1 MRVAARR
8 SFFAL
13 LVLSATCLQ
22 GQSVFDS
29 LRIRQST
36 EVYFASGKHD
46 LDAAAN
52 SAIDSVSNFYKQE
65 KYASKI
71 RITAHT
77 DSVGSTELN
86 RKLSE
91 NRAAAVRAALVAR
104 TIPADNL
111 LATAFGEG
119 SPAAGNQTEAG
130 RQRNRRATLD
140 VVLEIPMTTFSG
152 QIRDRETGQ
161 GIPAT
166 LIFSTKTRRDST
178 RTDTAGRYSV
188 RLPQDSVV
196 KVEAYAKGYF
206 FETQLAKFYGDP
218 DMMRRMKNAPT
229 EIALRPAKPGK
240 KAAIQNLFFVGNE
253 AVLLRSSEQ
262 ELPKVLRFMQINPD
276 LKIEIAGHI
285 NQPLIAPDRLPAWEQ
300 RLSERRAEMV
310 FNYLIQNGIGRERLS
325 WKGYGNR
332 EMLFP
337 KPKSEA
343 EHAQNRRVEIRVLAR
358 D

>member
-1 MRVAARR
+1 MRLV
-8 SFFAL
+8 FFAFFL
-13 LVLSATCLQ
+13 LPVVALQ
-22 GQSVFDS
+22 SQSVFDS
-29 LRIRQST
+29 LRVRQST
-36 EVYFASGKHD
+36 EVYFASGKYD
-46 LDAAAN
+46 LDAVAD
-52 SAIDSVSNFYKQE
+52 SAIDAVSSFYKRE
-65 KYASKI
+65 KHASKV

-77 DSVGSTELN
+77 DSVGSAEMN
-86 RKLSE
+86 RRLSE

-104 TIPADNL
+104 DIPAENI
-111 LATAFGEG
+111 LATAFGEAR
-119 SPAAGNQTEAG
+119 PAAANQTETG

-140 VVLEIPMTTFSG
+140 VVLEIPMRSFAG

-161 GIPAT
+161 GIPTT

-178 RTDTAGRYSV
+178 RTDSVGRYSV

-196 KVEAYAKGYF
+196 KVEAYAAGYF
-206 FETQLAKFYGDP
+206 FETQLAKLYGDP
-218 DMMRRMKNAPT
+218 DMVRRMKNAPT
-229 EIALRPAKPGK
+229 EITLRPAKPGE

-253 AVLLRSSEQ
+253 AVLLRSSEP

-310 FNYLIQNGIGRERLS
+310 FNYLIQNGIGPERLS

-337 KPKSEA
+337 KPKSES

-358 D
+358 N